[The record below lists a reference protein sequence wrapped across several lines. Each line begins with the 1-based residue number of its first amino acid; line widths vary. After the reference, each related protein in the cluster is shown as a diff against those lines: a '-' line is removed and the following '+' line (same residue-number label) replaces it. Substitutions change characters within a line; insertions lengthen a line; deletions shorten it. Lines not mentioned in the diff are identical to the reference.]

1 MRTQPMIRDWII
13 LALLLAISAGVF
25 ILDAYVYA
33 GGLLPVA
40 PYALPIL
47 IAAYLLPPEAIVA
60 VALWILALRAV
71 ASRTLS
77 TPFLDSVSYE
87 LSLAFVG
94 ILAVA
99 LSTKTRREAALR
111 AESDAIIA
119 SIADA
124 IIAYDPDG
132 GILHM
137 NATAERMLGYSP
149 EQRVLPLDQRLALL
163 HPETPEGV
171 TIPWED
177 TPIARTLRGETV
189 SSMVM
194 VLHPPTGMTHWV
206 YISSAPIRASDGT
219 LLGAVT
225 SLSDITPLH
234 ELEEQRED
242 LMRAVSHDLR
252 SPLTSILGQA
262 QLLRKKLDATGRDDR
277 ERRSVDAIITGAM
290 RMNTMIQDLVDSARM
305 ESGQLRLQ
313 KQPIE
318 LNTFLVDMLERNST
332 AMAVQRVRLGIPY
345 DLPPVNADPSR
356 LERIFTNLVSNA
368 LKYSPAETEVL
379 INAERVNEVVRV
391 SVSDQGPG
399 IPTED
404 IPNLFQRFYR
414 ARGTRKTEGLGLGLY
429 ITRMLVEAHGGKI
442 WVESEPGKGSTFYF
456 TLPRA

>member
-1 MRTQPMIRDWII
+1 
-13 LALLLAISAGVF
+13 
-25 ILDAYVYA
+25 
-33 GGLLPVA
+33 
-40 PYALPIL
+40 
-47 IAAYLLPPEAIVA
+47 
-60 VALWILALRAV
+60 
-71 ASRTLS
+71 
-77 TPFLDSVSYE
+77 
-87 LSLAFVG
+87 
-94 ILAVA
+94 
-99 LSTKTRREAALR
+99 
-111 AESDAIIA
+111 
-119 SIADA
+119 
-124 IIAYDPDG
+124 
-132 GILHM
+132 
-137 NATAERMLGYSP
+137 
-149 EQRVLPLDQRLALL
+149 
-163 HPETPEGV
+163 
-171 TIPWED
+171 
-177 TPIARTLRGETV
+177 
-189 SSMVM
+189 M

-356 LERIFTNLVSNA
+356 LERILLTW
-368 LKYSPAETEVL
+368 YPMPQVL
-379 INAERVNEVVRV
+379 LLRRRWINAESERGCKGIGER
-391 SVSDQGPG
+391 PG
-399 IPTED
+399 LVFYGISQICFNASIAQRYPQDGVGAVYHADAGGGARRED
-404 IPNLFQRFYR
+404 
-414 ARGTRKTEGLGLGLY
+414 LG
-429 ITRMLVEAHGGKI
+429 
-442 WVESEPGKGSTFYF
+442 
-456 TLPRA
+456 

>member
-132 GILHM
+132 
-137 NATAERMLGYSP
+137 
-149 EQRVLPLDQRLALL
+149 
-163 HPETPEGV
+163 
-171 TIPWED
+171 
-177 TPIARTLRGETV
+177 V
-189 SSMVM
+189 SS
-194 VLHPPTGMTHWV
+194 T
-206 YISSAPIRASDGT
+206 
-219 LLGAVT
+219 
-225 SLSDITPLH
+225 
-234 ELEEQRED
+234 
-242 LMRAVSHDLR
+242 
-252 SPLTSILGQA
+252 
-262 QLLRKKLDATGRDDR
+262 
-277 ERRSVDAIITGAM
+277 
-290 RMNTMIQDLVDSARM
+290 
-305 ESGQLRLQ
+305 
-313 KQPIE
+313 
-318 LNTFLVDMLERNST
+318 
-332 AMAVQRVRLGIPY
+332 
-345 DLPPVNADPSR
+345 
-356 LERIFTNLVSNA
+356 
-368 LKYSPAETEVL
+368 
-379 INAERVNEVVRV
+379 
-391 SVSDQGPG
+391 
-399 IPTED
+399 
-404 IPNLFQRFYR
+404 
-414 ARGTRKTEGLGLGLY
+414 
-429 ITRMLVEAHGGKI
+429 
-442 WVESEPGKGSTFYF
+442 
-456 TLPRA
+456 